1 MNLEMIK
8 NNQSTGVNEYQIIQ
22 MRDQFANEYSNEKG
36 WDKNNLSFEQIMEI
50 RSNPQ
55 WKNPHLMLS

>member
-1 MNLEMIK
+1 MKLIK
-8 NNQSTGVNEYQIIQ
+8 NEINTNFSDTELV
-22 MRDQFANEYSNEKG
+22 MLRDQFAKQYTNEKG
-36 WDKNNLSFEQIMEI
+36 WDITNLSFEQIAEI